1 MPRKCRLEIAGAAYH
16 VTARGV
22 AKSELFRDNLDRRRF
37 LELLGGVI
45 NRFEWTCHAY
55 CLMTTHYHLLVRTPL
70 PNLAAGMQRLNACY
84 AQDFNRRHG
93 EEGHRF
99 FRRYH
104 DVMVESESHA
114 LELVRYI
121 AMNPV
126 RAGACDH
133 PRRWPWGS
141 YPALVGEAQCPSYLT
156 AEWVLAYFGNDR
168 ARAAERLA
176 AFVEDVPR

>member
-1 MPRKCRLEIAGAAYH
+1 MEIAGAAYH

-22 AKSELFRDNLDRRRF
+22 ARGDLFRDDLDRARF

-45 NRFEWTCHAY
+45 TRFEWTCHAY
-55 CLMTTHYHLLVRTPL
+55 CLMGTHYHLLVRTPL

-99 FRRYH
+99 LRRYH
-104 DVMVESESHA
+104 DVLVESESHA
-114 LELVRYI
+114 LELFRYI

-126 RAGACDH
+126 RAGVCDE
-133 PRRWPWGS
+133 PRQWPWAS
-141 YPALVGEAQCPSYLT
+141 YPALVGEAACPTYLSI
-156 AEWVLAYFGNDR
+156 EWVLAYFGNDR
-168 ARAAERLA
+168 DRAAKRLV
-176 AFVEDVPR
+176 AFVEDVSR